1 MTASNDVASWRALV
15 TSGTENIASHH
26 RLRPAEVR
34 KLIREG
40 KLSVPTSGFSA
51 GYMQGNL
58 AILPEAFA
66 TDFMRYCFRNPKSCP
81 VLGIG
86 EPGNPALASLGDI
99 DIRTDIARYRV
110 FRDGIADGEVATL
123 HDVWRD
129 DLVAFVL
136 GCSFSFE
143 SALLRAG
150 ITVPHIAAG
159 RNAPMYVTNIPTRTA
174 GPFGGPLVVS
184 MRAFSPADA
193 IQAIVLSE
201 RYPLAH
207 GAPVHIG
214 DPTEIG
220 IADIHRPDF
229 GDTPVIGEG
238 QIAVFWACGVTPQM
252 AIGVAKPDLAI
263 THKPGYMLVTDM
275 LAENTHGV
283 PHTASIPVGEP
294 QF

>member
-1 MTASNDVASWRALV
+1 MPVVDFVGQSN
-15 TSGTENIASHH
+15 
-26 RLRPAEVR
+26 
-34 KLIREG
+34 
-40 KLSVPTSGFSA
+40 
-51 GYMQGNL
+51 
-58 AILPEAFA
+58 
-66 TDFMRYCFRNPKSCP
+66 
-81 VLGIG
+81 
-86 EPGNPALASLGDI
+86 
-99 DIRTDIARYRV
+99 
-110 FRDGIADGEVATL
+110 L
-123 HDVWRD
+123 HDLWRD
-129 DLVAFVL
+129 DLVTFVL

-150 ITVPHIAAG
+150 ITVPHIAAR
-159 RNAPMYVTNIPTRTA
+159 RNAPMYITNIPTRAA

-184 MRAFSPADA
+184 MRAFTPADA

-214 DPTEIG
+214 DPAEIG

-229 GDTPVIGEG
+229 GDAPVMGED

-275 LAENTHGV
+275 LAENMDVV
-283 PHTASIPVGEP
+283 PQTVSKPIDEL
-294 QF
+294 